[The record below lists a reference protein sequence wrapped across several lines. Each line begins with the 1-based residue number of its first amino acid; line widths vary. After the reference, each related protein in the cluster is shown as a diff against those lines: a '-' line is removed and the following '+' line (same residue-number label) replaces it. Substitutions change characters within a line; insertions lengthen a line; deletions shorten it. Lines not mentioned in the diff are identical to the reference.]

1 MIIQDSWLRKLW
13 ESVIRMNRINLDSLR
28 KDKGFIERFG
38 IEDKEEF
45 SVLGQGEYNINYIFN
60 SKTYNKKLVLRIAT
74 NSQMDLNN
82 QIRYEHEALELLNK
96 TNRTPKSIYCDDR
109 KEIIPYGFLVME
121 YLPGNHLNYK
131 KDLKFAA
138 EALADIHNESIPKT
152 NNLIKPENPIEAI
165 YEECLKMFEKYKI
178 SKYMDVNT
186 KDNIEYLLEKGK
198 NIKTIDI
205 GNRTIINTE
214 LNSGNFL
221 INGEEDNNYI
231 VDWEKP
237 LYGYPAQDLGHFL
250 APTTTFWKTDVILS
264 REEVSFF
271 IKEYCENSNQYKD
284 ERELWNSVKNYLSM
298 NCLRG
303 ITWCAMAYVEYQ
315 DPDKLISNDYTYR
328 KIKTYL
334 SWEFLNRIKEEYLN
348 EY

>member
-1 MIIQDSWLRKLW
+1 
-13 ESVIRMNRINLDSLR
+13 MNRINLDNIKR
-28 KDKGFIERFG
+28 NKDFMEKYG
-38 IEDKEEF
+38 IDNKEEF
-45 SVLGQGEYNINYIFN
+45 SLLGQGEYNINYIFN
-60 SKTYNKKLVLRIAT
+60 SKTYNDKLVLRIAT
-74 NSQMDLNN
+74 DSQMDLEN
-82 QIRYEHEALELLNK
+82 QIRYEYEALELLNK
-96 TNRTPKSIYCDDR
+96 TNRTPKPIYCDDR
-109 KEIIPYGFLVME
+109 KELIPYGFLVME
-121 YLPGNHLNYK
+121 YLPGKHLDYK

-138 EALADIHNESIPKT
+138 EALAAIHNEPISKT
-152 NNLIKPENPIEAI
+152 KNLLKPENPIEAI
-165 YEECLKMFEKYKI
+165 YQESLNMFEEYRL
-178 SKYMDVNT
+178 SKYMNIDI
-186 KDNIEYLLEKGK
+186 KDTIEYLLEKGR

-221 INGEEDNNYI
+221 INGENNNNYI

-264 REEVSFF
+264 REEISFF
-271 IKEYCENSNQYKD
+271 IKEYCKNSNQYKN
-284 ERELWNSVKNYLSM
+284 ERELLSSVKNYISM

-315 DPDKLISNDYTYR
+315 NPDKLISNTYTYE
-328 KIKTYL
+328 KIKSYL
-334 SWEFLNRIKEEYLN
+334 SKEFLNMIKEEYLN